1 MSAKLTYNQVIV
13 EAITTL
19 KERTGSSLAALKKA
33 IASAH
38 PDFNLQAVSFVTFPY
53 HKFSSHISLSLS
65 LVSLLCSYLLS
76 ITCVLP

>member
-19 KERTGSSLAALKKA
+19 KERTGSSLPALKKA

-38 PDFNLQAVSFVTFPY
+38 PDFNLQAVS
-53 HKFSSHISLSLS
+53 LSR
-65 LVSLLCSYLLS
+65 Y
-76 ITCVLP
+76 